1 MGLRGEDMSK
11 QDRQGA
17 RTAADLERRYSF
29 GKSFAEVLGIAT
41 DARDRADTIESRL
54 HNEIMEQMTAI
65 TRDTEQT
72 IISALESYA
81 EISDMEELR
90 STVSSQLSVMAERIA
105 LNFESSLMQISE
117 VDGDLQTVVE
127 ELQKHFEFS
136 ANGLVIKAGD
146 HDMKLLLDND
156 VVAFY
161 KGDIDPDDPAVN
173 RRGYWDGDSF
183 HIGNIYI
190 DVDEVAQLGNYGFVP
205 FDDGEVDGLDLVR
218 VGG

>member
-1 MGLRGEDMSK
+1 MSK

-29 GKSFAEVLGIAT
+29 GKTFAEVLGIASDT
-41 DARDRADTIESRL
+41 RDQVSAIESRL
-54 HNEIMEQMTAI
+54 RSSVLEQVTAI
-65 TRDTEQT
+65 TRDTEQ
-72 IISALESYA
+72 IILSALEAYA
-81 EISDMEELR
+81 ETSELEELKT
-90 STVSSQLSVMAERIA
+90 TVSSQMSVMAEEIA
-105 LNFESSLMQISE
+105 MTFESTVTQITE
-117 VDGDLQTVVE
+117 VEGGLQTVVE
-127 ELQKHFEFS
+127 DLQKHFEFTVG
-136 ANGLVIKAGD
+136 GLVIKAGD

-161 KGDIDPDDPAVN
+161 RGDIDPDDPAVN

-205 FDDGEVDGLDLVR
+205 YDDGDTDGLDLVR

>member
-1 MGLRGEDMSK
+1 MSK

-41 DARDRADTIESRL
+41 GARDRADTIESRL

-127 ELQKHFEFS
+127 ELQKHFEFT

-146 HDMKLLLDND
+146 HDLKLLLDND

-173 RRGYWDGDSF
+173 RRGYWDGGSF

-205 FDDGEVDGLDLVR
+205 FDDGDTDGLDLVR

>member
-1 MGLRGEDMSK
+1 MSK

-17 RTAADLERRYSF
+17 RTAADLERRYNF
-29 GKSFAEVLGIAT
+29 GKTFAQMIGVTTDTREQVEV
-41 DARDRADTIESRL
+41 IESKLRS
-54 HNEIMEQMTAI
+54 EIMEQMTAVS
-65 TRDTEQT
+65 RDTEQ
-72 IISALESYA
+72 IIFSALESYA
-81 EISDMEELR
+81 ETADLEELKT
-90 STVSSQLSVMAERIA
+90 TVSSQLSVMAEQITMS
-105 LNFESSLMQISE
+105 FETAAQQISE
-117 VDGDLQTVVE
+117 VDGGLQTVVE

-136 ANGLVIKAGD
+136 AGGLVIKAGD

-205 FDDGEVDGLDLVR
+205 FDDGDTDGLDLVR

>member
-1 MGLRGEDMSK
+1 MSK

-17 RTAADLERRYSF
+17 RTPADLERRYSF
-29 GKSFAEVLGIAT
+29 GKSFAEVLGIAS
-41 DARDRADTIESRL
+41 DARERAEIIESSLRSAV
-54 HNEIMEQMTAI
+54 MEQVTAI
-65 TRDTEQT
+65 TRDTEQ
-72 IISALESYA
+72 IILSALVSYA
-81 EISDMEELR
+81 ETSDLEELKT
-90 STVSSQLSVMAERIA
+90 TVESELSVMADKISM
-105 LNFESSLMQISE
+105 NFETTVQQVSDI
-117 VDGDLQTVVE
+117 DGDLQTVVE

-190 DVDEVAQLGNYGFVP
+190 DVDEIAQLGNYGFVP
-205 FDDGEVDGLDLVR
+205 YDDGDTDGLDLVR

>member
-1 MGLRGEDMSK
+1 MSK

-29 GKSFAEVLGIAT
+29 GKTFAEVLGIASDT
-41 DARDRADTIESRL
+41 RDQVSAIESKLRGAVL
-54 HNEIMEQMTAI
+54 EQVTAI

-105 LNFESSLMQISE
+105 LNFETSLLQITE
-117 VDGDLQTVVE
+117 LDGDIQTVVE

-136 ANGLVIKAGD
+136 AGGLVIKAGD

-205 FDDGEVDGLDLVR
+205 FDDGDTDGLDLVR
-218 VGG
+218 VGGG

>member
-1 MGLRGEDMSK
+1 MSK

-17 RTAADLERRYSF
+17 RTPADLERRYSF
-29 GKSFAEVLGIAT
+29 GKTFAEVLGIAS
-41 DARDRADTIESRL
+41 DTRNQVSVIESRL
-54 HNEIMEQMTAI
+54 RSAVMEQVTAI
-65 TRDTEQT
+65 TRDTEQ
-72 IISALESYA
+72 IILSALESYA
-81 EISDMEELR
+81 ETSDLDELKT
-90 STVSSQLSVMAERIA
+90 TVESELSVMAEQITMS
-105 LNFESSLMQISE
+105 FETTVMQISE

-127 ELQKHFEFS
+127 ELNKHFEFS
-136 ANGLVIKAGD
+136 AGGLVIKAGD

-161 KGDIDPDDPAVN
+161 RGDIDPDDPAVN

-205 FDDGEVDGLDLVR
+205 FDDGETDGLDLVR

>member
-1 MGLRGEDMSK
+1 MSK

-17 RTAADLERRYSF
+17 RTPADLERRYSF
-29 GKSFAEVLGIAT
+29 GKTFAEVLGIASDT
-41 DARDRADTIESRL
+41 RDQVSVIESRL
-54 HNEIMEQMTAI
+54 RSAVMEQVTAI
-65 TRDTEQT
+65 TRDTEQ
-72 IISALESYA
+72 IILTALESYA
-81 EISDMEELR
+81 ETSDLDELK
-90 STVSSQLSVMAERIA
+90 STVESELSVMAERITM
-105 LNFESSLMQISE
+105 NFETTVTQISE

-127 ELQKHFEFS
+127 ELNKHFEFS
-136 ANGLVIKAGD
+136 VNGLVIKAGD

-205 FDDGEVDGLDLVR
+205 FDDGESDGLDLVR

>member
-1 MGLRGEDMSK
+1 MSK

-17 RTAADLERRYSF
+17 RTPADLERRYSF
-29 GKSFAEVLGIAT
+29 GKTFAEALGIASDT
-41 DARDRADTIESRL
+41 RDQVSVIESRL
-54 HNEIMEQMTAI
+54 RSAVMEQVTAI
-65 TRDTEQT
+65 TRDTEQ
-72 IISALESYA
+72 IILSALESYA
-81 EISDMEELR
+81 ETTDLDELK
-90 STVSSQLSVMAERIA
+90 SMVESELSVMAERITM
-105 LNFESSLMQISE
+105 NFETTVTQISE

-127 ELQKHFEFS
+127 ELNKHFEFS
-136 ANGLVIKAGD
+136 VNGLVIKAGD

-161 KGDIDPDDPAVN
+161 KGDIDPADPAVN

-205 FDDGEVDGLDLVR
+205 FDDGESDGLDLVR
-218 VGG
+218 VG

>member
-1 MGLRGEDMSK
+1 MSK
-11 QDRQGA
+11 QDRQGV
-17 RTAADLERRYSF
+17 RTAAELERRHNF
-29 GKSFAEVLGIAT
+29 GKTFAEMLGIASDT
-41 DARDRADTIESRL
+41 RDQVGAIEAKLRSTVL
-54 HNEIMEQMTAI
+54 EQVTSI

-72 IISALESYA
+72 IISALESSA

-105 LNFESSLMQISE
+105 MNFESSLSQISE
-117 VDGDLQTVVE
+117 VDGELQTVVE
-127 ELQKHFEFS
+127 DLQKHFEFTIS
-136 ANGLVIKAGD
+136 GLVIKAGE

-161 KGDIDPDDPAVN
+161 KGDIDPEDPAVN

-205 FDDGEVDGLDLVR
+205 FDDGETDGLDLVR
-218 VGG
+218 VGD

>member
-1 MGLRGEDMSK
+1 MSK

-17 RTAADLERRYSF
+17 RTPADLERRYNF
-29 GKSFAEVLGIAT
+29 GRTFAQVLGVAT
-41 DARDRADTIESRL
+41 DARIEVEAIEARL
-54 HNEIMEQMTAI
+54 RSAVMEQVTAI
-65 TRDTEQT
+65 TRDTEQ
-72 IISALESYA
+72 IVLSALESYA
-81 EISDMEELR
+81 ETSDLEELKT
-90 STVSSQLSVMAERIA
+90 TVSSQLSVMAEQITMSFDTA
-105 LNFESSLMQISE
+105 AQQISE

-136 ANGLVIKAGD
+136 AGGLVIKAGD

-205 FDDGEVDGLDLVR
+205 FDDGDTDGLDLVR

>member
-1 MGLRGEDMSK
+1 MSK
-11 QDRQGA
+11 QDRQGV
-17 RTAADLERRYSF
+17 RTAAELERRHNF
-29 GKSFAEVLGIAT
+29 GKTFAEMLGIASDT
-41 DARDRADTIESRL
+41 RDQVSAIESKLRGAVL
-54 HNEIMEQMTAI
+54 EQVTAI

-105 LNFESSLMQISE
+105 MNFESSLSHISE
-117 VDGDLQTVVE
+117 VDGELQTVVE
-127 ELQKHFEFS
+127 DLQKHFEFTIS
-136 ANGLVIKAGD
+136 GLVIKAGE

-161 KGDIDPDDPAVN
+161 KGDIDPQDPAVN

-205 FDDGEVDGLDLVR
+205 FDDGETDGLDLVR
-218 VGG
+218 VGE

>member
-1 MGLRGEDMSK
+1 MSK

-17 RTAADLERRYSF
+17 RTAADLERRYNF
-29 GKSFAEVLGIAT
+29 GRTFAQVLGVAT
-41 DARDRADTIESRL
+41 DTRDQVAVIESSL
-54 HNEIMEQMTAI
+54 LSAVMEQLTAVS
-65 TRDTEQT
+65 RDTEQ
-72 IISALESYA
+72 IILSALESYA
-81 EISDMEELR
+81 ETADLEELKT
-90 STVSSQLSVMAERIA
+90 TVSSQLSVMAERITMS
-105 LNFESSLMQISE
+105 FETAAQQISE

-136 ANGLVIKAGD
+136 AGGLVIKAGD

-161 KGDIDPDDPAVN
+161 QGDIDPENPAVN

-205 FDDGEVDGLDLVR
+205 YDDGDTDGLDLVR